1 MALPAALSALR
12 SRSGLRRVLLAYGF
26 YNFVEL
32 ACWIGIVLWAY
43 GVGGAALAGAS
54 AVVQLI
60 PSALLA
66 PALASIGDR
75 MSRGSALV
83 LANGAVAVATLL
95 TWIALLV
102 DASPWVVIAA
112 STTITTTV
120 AVVRPI
126 HYAVLPQLARGADE
140 LVSGNAL
147 SAAGEQL
154 ALFLGPL
161 VAGIVVQVS
170 GPQLVLAISFVASV
184 IGTVLCLRLRTGPP
198 DLEAEPDGGSLR
210 VALEG
215 LVALK
220 GDRASVALLV
230 AMALTFVVGGSVD
243 ILGVA
248 FSDVVLEQGESGAG
262 LVVGAV
268 GVGGLVG
275 AAAATVFAGGRRLVP
290 VIAVA
295 GALDGALLAT
305 MVAVSQLGPAIVVI
319 ALVGLVES
327 VLLVCARTL
336 LQRATDDRVL
346 SRVFAVQESMSL
358 LGLAVGAALAPLLV
372 EQFGPG
378 GAFLPLGIGLGL
390 LLLAAALLAR
400 PLDLRAVYR
409 PLETGLLRAVA
420 FLAPLPEY
428 ELERLAQRARW
439 TGVGTGE
446 AVVTQGEV
454 GEHFFVIEE
463 GVCSVTVDGVLRDH
477 RLGPRDSFGEIALLH
492 AVRRTA
498 TVTALEPTRLLA
510 IDGPDFLAAVTGG
523 ADGGALAREVASVQ
537 LARDRR

>member
-12 SRSGLRRVLLAYGF
+12 SRNGLRRVLLAYGF

-43 GVGGAALAGAS
+43 NVGGAALAGTS

-75 MSRGSALV
+75 ISRGMALV
-83 LANGAVAVATLL
+83 LAHGAVAVATLI
-95 TWIALLV
+95 TWIALV
-102 DASPWVVIAA
+102 YDAPPWLVIAA

-126 HYAVLPQLARGADE
+126 HYAALPQLARGADE

-147 SAAGEQL
+147 SSAGEQL
-154 ALFLGPL
+154 ALFLGPV

-170 GPQLVLAISFVASV
+170 GPELVLAVSFVASV

-210 VALEG
+210 AAFEG
-215 LVALK
+215 LLALK
-220 GDRASVALLV
+220 GDRASIALLL
-230 AMALTFVVGGSVD
+230 AMALTFVIGGSID

-275 AAAATVFAGGRRLVP
+275 AAVATVFAGRRRLVP
-290 VIAVA
+290 IVAIA
-295 GALDGALLAT
+295 GAADGALLAA
-305 MVAVSQLGPAIVVI
+305 MVLVSELGPAIAVV
-319 ALVGLVES
+319 ALVGLMES

-336 LQRATDDRVL
+336 LQRSTDDRVL

-358 LGLAVGAALAPLLV
+358 LGLAVGAALAPVLV
-372 EQFGPG
+372 DWVGPG

-390 LLLAAALLAR
+390 LLVVAALLAR
-400 PLDLRAVYR
+400 PLDARAVYR
-409 PLETGLLRAVA
+409 PRETGLLRGVS
-420 FLAPLPEY
+420 FLGALPEY
-428 ELERLAQRARW
+428 ELERLAQRVSWREVPA
-439 TGVGTGE
+439 GT
-446 AVVTQGEV
+446 AVVTQGEW

-463 GVCSVTVDGVLRDH
+463 GRCSVTVDGVLRDH
-477 RLGPRDSFGEIALLH
+477 VLGPRDSFGEIALLH
-492 AVRRTA
+492 VVPRTA
-498 TVTALEPTRLLA
+498 TVTALEPTWLLSVDA
-510 IDGPDFLAAVTGG
+510 ADFLAAVTGG
-523 ADGGALAREVASVQ
+523 ADGGALAREVASAHMQ
-537 LARDRR
+537 RDRS